1 MNIKELNKRANRLLI
16 QDFKDVKAFFFD
28 FDGVLADSVEVK
40 TMAFAQLFEQYGQ
53 NIVFKVVEHH
63 RRHGGM
69 PRVEKFKYYYKNFL
83 NKPLDKNEL
92 KALCC
97 DFSRLVVDKVVSAP
111 EISGAADFL
120 KKWHNSIL
128 CFIIS
133 ATPDNEIKN
142 IVLRRG
148 MEVFFREVLGSSMS
162 KQENLEYLLK
172 KYSLSPQECFF
183 FGDAE
188 SDYRAATACGVNF
201 IGIVSAQDAPLLQVV
216 PDLKWVKDFT
226 ELLF

>member
-1 MNIKELNKRANRLLI
+1 MNIKDINKKANSAPV

-40 TMAFAQLFEQYGQ
+40 TRAFAQLFAQYGQ
-53 NIVFKVVEHH
+53 NIVLKVMEHH

-83 NKPLDKNEL
+83 NKPLDKDEL
-92 KALCC
+92 KVLCR
-97 DFSRLVVDKVVSAP
+97 DFSRLVVDEVVSAP
-111 EISGAADFL
+111 EIPGVADFL

-133 ATPDNEIKN
+133 ATPDSEIKN
-142 IVLRRG
+142 IVSQRG
-148 MEVFFREVLGSSMS
+148 MEEFFREVLGSSRS
-162 KQENLEYLLK
+162 KQKNLEYLLK
-172 KYSLSPQECFF
+172 KYNLSPQKCLF

-201 IGIVSAQDAPLLQVV
+201 IGIVPGPDAPLLQVA
-216 PDLKWVKDFT
+216 PDIKWVKDFT
-226 ELLF
+226 ELQP